1 MNATQLT
8 LCLIARDEEQ
18 FLPRCLESV
27 RGVVD
32 RIVLVDTGSTD
43 RTAEIAR
50 EHGAI
55 VVDHVWDD
63 DFSAARNAALEH
75 VSEGYVLVLD
85 ADEMLA
91 PGAGEV
97 LRQAVE
103 RGNFDFAQLPLY
115 NASTVDAPAEDVV
128 GGPALKSGPVQL
140 ARLFRYLPDLR
151 WEGIVHENVQSWALK
166 HKRTVDLNDVAIVHY
181 GAVDSVRAEK
191 GKQARNLRL
200 LEKRCFDAGNSDPLA
215 LCYLCF
221 ERQNAGDV
229 RGARDAAQLAWEA
242 LVASREAG
250 DSTQDIV
257 FPMTQW
263 VTRLLSEGNLAESG
277 AVLGRALDWGIDHP
291 NLWFLSGRLE
301 ECRWLADG
309 GRDQQ
314 DARLQRARELYERCL
329 SGAHPAQEPY
339 AIDGVNSWRA
349 RTRLGTVDLLAGR
362 VEEALEAFDATLA
375 ERPNEV
381 AARLG
386 RIEALWNLGRAEHA
400 FGEIEPLLHPNL
412 PDGWALGALC
422 GMVLGGF
429 SAIAPVF
436 ERCCQIAK
444 EHPFLEPHRR
454 HYLAAIGDHAT
465 SAA

>member
-1 MNATQLT
+1 MTANLLT
-8 LCLIARDEEQ
+8 LCLIARDEEA

-27 RGVVD
+27 RGVAD
-32 RIVLVDTGSTD
+32 RVVVVDTGSTD

-55 VVDHVWDD
+55 VVRHEWDD
-63 DFSAARNAALEH
+63 DFAAARNAALEH

-85 ADEMLA
+85 ADEVLA
-91 PGAGEV
+91 PGAGAV
-97 LRQAVE
+97 LRRAV
-103 RGNFDFAQLPLY
+103 RKGQCDYAMMPLY
-115 NASTVDAPAEDVV
+115 NASSVDAPPDDVLA
-128 GGPALKSGPVQL
+128 GPALKSGPVQL
-140 ARLFRYLPDLR
+140 ARLFRYLPDLK
-151 WEGIVHENVQSWALK
+151 WEGIVHENVQAWAQR
-166 HKRTVDLNDVAIVHY
+166 HKRSAELPEAAIVHY
-181 GAVDSVRAEK
+181 GAVDSVRESK

-200 LEKRCFDAGNSDPLA
+200 LEKRCFDEGRPDPMA

-221 ERQNAGDV
+221 ERQNAGDA
-229 RGARDAAQLAWEA
+229 RGAREAARMAWEA
-242 LVASREAG
+242 LVERRDGGEIHH
-250 DSTQDIV
+250 DIV

-263 VTRLLSEGNLAESG
+263 VTRLLSEGNLAEAG
-277 AVLGRALDWGIDHP
+277 AVIGRALDWGIDHP

-314 DARLQRARELYERCL
+314 DARLKRARELYERCL
-329 SGAHPAQEPY
+329 SGVQLAREPY
-339 AIDGVNSWRA
+339 AIDGVNAWRA

-362 VEEALEAFDATLA
+362 FESALEAFDATLA

-386 RIEALWNLGRAEHA
+386 RIEALWSLGRAEEA
-400 FGEIEPLLHPNL
+400 FGEIEPLLHPSL

-429 SAIAPVF
+429 EAIAPVF
-436 ERCCQIAK
+436 ERCRQIAA

-454 HYLAAIGDHAT
+454 HYLAAIGDHA
-465 SAA
+465 SKAA